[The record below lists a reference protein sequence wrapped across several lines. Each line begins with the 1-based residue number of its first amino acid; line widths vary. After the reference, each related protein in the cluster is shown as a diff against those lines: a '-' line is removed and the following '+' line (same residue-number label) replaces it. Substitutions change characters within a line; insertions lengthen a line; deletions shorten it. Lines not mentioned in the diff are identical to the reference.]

1 MKRSQDLFARVRLE
15 VLVHNV
21 GDHEPGR
28 PGLVG
33 HGRRRRRRDAAQNFL
48 RGPVIDFLR
57 EGLYIRPC
65 RRKFQQQR
73 GKEGGDGGRRRPQLQ
88 PSNQFRDNA

>member
-1 MKRSQDLFARVRLE
+1 MESWETETKGTLGKVNYLMKRSQDFFARVRLE

-28 PGLVG
+28 PGLIG

-48 RGPVIDFLR
+48 RGPVIHFLSG
-57 EGLYIRPC
+57 GL
-65 RRKFQQQR
+65 
-73 GKEGGDGGRRRPQLQ
+73 
-88 PSNQFRDNA
+88 